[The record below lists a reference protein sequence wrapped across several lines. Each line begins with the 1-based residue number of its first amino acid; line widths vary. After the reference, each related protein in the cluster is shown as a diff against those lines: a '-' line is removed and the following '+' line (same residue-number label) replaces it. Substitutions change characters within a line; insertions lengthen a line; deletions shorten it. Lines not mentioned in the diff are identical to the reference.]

1 MKKLHNILAMGFALC
16 GVTAFGEIAVSQP
29 VSIDLSGAALL
40 ASPASVGYSPV
51 WNGAVDGDA
60 SHVEILAVFRAG
72 QEAESTNTLLTANEN
87 ASGVFSM
94 EVPSDGTRAFRL
106 VHRTVRGGA
115 VVAESV
121 KDVSF
126 CVGSALSGRFFADT
140 TSEKLD
146 RIAKTKRD
154 AAMLAVSGSWVEGTA
169 SVAIEHDETRS
180 DGNRKVVT
188 LYQGEVPSSETFR
201 FVPSGHKHS
210 SCLCRLR
217 FYGADGAEIA
227 EPLVA
232 RYTGCIAGMCM
243 VIR

>member
-1 MKKLHNILAMGFALC
+1 MKKLHNILAVGFALS
-16 GVTAFGEIAVSQP
+16 GVTAFGKTAVSQP
-29 VSIDLSGAALL
+29 VSIDLSGSALL

-51 WNGAVDGDA
+51 WNGAVDGDGY
-60 SHVEILAVFRAG
+60 HVEIMAVFRAG
-72 QEAESTNTLLTANEN
+72 QEAESTNTLLTADEN

-106 VHRTVRGGA
+106 VHRTVRDGA

-126 CVGSALSGRFFADT
+126 CAASALSGQFFADT
-140 TSEKLD
+140 TSGKLD
-146 RIAKTKRD
+146 RIAATKRD
-154 AAMLAVSGSWVEGTA
+154 AAMLSVSDSWVEGTA
-169 SVAIEHDETRS
+169 SIAIEHDETRS

-188 LYQGEVPSSETFR
+188 LYRGEVPSSETFR
-201 FVPSGHKHS
+201 FVPCGHKHS

-217 FYGADGAEIA
+217 FYGADGAEIGD
-227 EPLVA
+227 PLVA
-232 RYTGCIAGMCM
+232 EYTGCIAGLCL